1 VVSLA
6 DREGNMLIINFS
18 LGGQVRSMLH
28 YVTNENTVALKQF
41 NNDSVSAGSKLL
53 TEVLNSDYFM
63 QSFIVLS
70 ARALAEIC

>member
-1 VVSLA
+1 
-6 DREGNMLIINFS
+6 MLIINFS